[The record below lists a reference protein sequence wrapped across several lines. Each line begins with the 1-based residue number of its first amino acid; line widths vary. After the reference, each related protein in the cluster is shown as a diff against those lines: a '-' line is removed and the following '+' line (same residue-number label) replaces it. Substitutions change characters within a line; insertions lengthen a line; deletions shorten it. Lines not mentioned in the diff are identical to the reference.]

1 MGPGP
6 LRSQRKNES
15 CFIPRFL
22 HSSHY
27 AERAPQWGARAVIFL
42 LQCERFICL
51 TNQFF
56 GTDFPACILFSCFW
70 SSVCLFAILLALVWR
85 FYFPGTLC
93 PTRSSVFLSLPLSFS
108 SLILVSLVIDR
119 TQLPHASKVETLKS
133 QGPDSCW
140 VLLWEP
146 NDPRLQP
153 TPRPLAQ
160 PRCSPLPLLSASQ
173 PHPAASIAGIG
184 LSSAVHK
191 ALLTHTAN
199 CQGRGASTSF
209 GYIPQLKRQ
218 GIECKR
224 WLSQCPKLVSDQA
237 GARAGSV
244 RKRGLL
250 LLLCCYSCTL
260 QLGTL
265 SSEFS
270 GSSAFSSLRMC

>member
-93 PTRSSVFLSLPLSFS
+93 PTRSSVFLSLPLSSS
-108 SLILVSLVIDR
+108 SLIFGFPCDWPHTASTREQSGDPQVTR
-119 TQLPHASKVETLKS
+119 PRQLLGFVVRAKWPQTTANLQTPSPAT
-133 QGPDSCW
+133 
-140 VLLWEP
+140 
-146 NDPRLQP
+146 LQP
-153 TPRPLAQ
+153 
-160 PRCSPLPLLSASQ
+160 SAS
-173 PHPAASIAGIG
+173 PVHVPASPCSIHRWHWLELCGSQSPPNTHSQ
-184 LSSAVHK
+184 LSGKRCKYQFWLHS
-191 ALLTHTAN
+191 
-199 CQGRGASTSF
+199 STEET
-209 GYIPQLKRQ
+209 GN
-218 GIECKR
+218 
-224 WLSQCPKLVSDQA
+224 W
-237 GARAGSV
+237 
-244 RKRGLL
+244 
-250 LLLCCYSCTL
+250 
-260 QLGTL
+260 
-265 SSEFS
+265 
-270 GSSAFSSLRMC
+270 M